1 MKIFQMPFFPF
12 SYTVGLMIALFAG
25 VPNQTTAQ
33 AKKPLHTLNIK
44 TTAELHNYFKYTG
57 QDIPLISGHRG
68 GMTRGYPENS
78 IATFE
83 NTLRHT
89 PAFFEIDPRLTK
101 DSVIVLMHDATLE
114 RTTNGTGK
122 VSDYTWDELKKF
134 KLKDPEGNLTPYGIP
149 TLDEVIKWSKGKTI
163 VNLDKKDVP
172 LAMTMKK
179 LKQHNAAAHVMLTV
193 HTAEQAKYYYD
204 NIPGVM
210 FSAFVKTK
218 KELESYEKAGVPWSR
233 IMAYV
238 GPENKPEVKEMYDL
252 LHARGVMC
260 MISAAPTYD
269 KLKDPTER
277 KKAYQDIFKS
287 GADVLESDLPIEAAA
302 AIQGMIPPK
311 SVKTK
316 YFNQSKGPAKK

>member
-1 MKIFQMPFFPF
+1 MPFCYPKCPL
-12 SYTVGLMIALFAG
+12 GLIIFFFYAG
-25 VPNQTTAQ
+25 IINQINAQ
-33 AKKPLHTLNIK
+33 EKAPLHTLNIK
-44 TTAELHNYFKYTG
+44 STADLHSYFKYTG
-57 QDIPLISGHRG
+57 QDIPLVSGHRG
-68 GMTRGYPENS
+68 GMTRGFPENS

-122 VSDYTWDELKKF
+122 VGDYTWVELKKL

-163 VNLDKKDVP
+163 INLDKKDVP
-172 LAMTMKK
+172 LPITMKK
-179 LKQHNAAAHVMLTV
+179 LKEHHAAAHVMLTV

-233 IMAYV
+233 IMAYI
-238 GPENKPEVKEMYDL
+238 GPEYKPENKELIDL

-269 KLKDPTER
+269 KLKDPVAR
-277 KKAYQDIFKS
+277 KKAYQEVFKS
-287 GADVLESDLPIEAAA
+287 GADVLETDLPVEAGL
-302 AIQGMIPPK
+302 AIQGLIPKK
-311 SVKTK
+311 SRKSK
-316 YFNQSKGPAKK
+316 YFLKVNPTPAKNQ